1 MKRVTYRGQEGRT
14 SAAITIDGVTLP
26 KDKEV
31 EVSDEIAGRL
41 SAQEKYGHKFDVKDS
56 SSGSKSTDGKKS
68 SGGASK
74 VSNR

>member
-1 MKRVTYRGQEGRT
+1 MKRVTYRGQDGRT
-14 SAAITIDGVTLP
+14 SAAITIDGKRLP
-26 KDKEV
+26 QGEEV

-41 SAQEKYGHKFDVKDS
+41 DAIGDGHKFEVKSS
-56 SSGSKSTDGKKS
+56 SSGSKSTGAEKS